1 MDALTEAIVRLLRRQ
16 AEMDARIGALERR
29 LLELH
34 GEAGGGA
41 PAHEAGPEA
50 AVPPPVGTDH
60 LAPPP
65 EPEPEPKPEPE
76 PEPEPAASVSAA
88 TGAADSA
95 PAFETRLGLTWIN
108 RIGAFTFLLAV
119 AFFFKLAV
127 DNAWI
132 GESGRVMLGVF
143 AGFATILAG
152 DWSWRKGHRL
162 YAQGI
167 SALGLGILY
176 LSFYAAVG
184 FYRLI
189 PAGFAFMLLI
199 TASGMGGVLAL
210 RYRAQAILV
219 LGSLGAYAAPVLL
232 STGQDRPWIF
242 FGYLAAVNFAAL
254 AAARSRGWRA
264 TEGFALAATAF
275 LYFVWLVDRFA
286 PRPEKM
292 WPAAVFAAL
301 FYAEFVTSR
310 LRPVAAAAQAGAAVV
325 MGGIWKS
332 GAGGFIPFAL
342 GMALAGLS
350 LASLRGWSWHALLT
364 AAVAFASYAIWDPA
378 RAAEPL
384 LLRDVC
390 TLTAL
395 FAMFFAWLP
404 GRLLL
409 ARQPANAADLLV
421 SAANSV
427 LFYALLYGRIEAY
440 PGYLALA
447 AVALGGAH
455 LAAGYAL
462 WPALEANLRDA
473 RPALLSG
480 GLAACFVTLAIP
492 IYFSGYSITLAW
504 AVELAV
510 AAWIAARLAAPRMLF
525 AVAALAVLVLAR
537 VFLFEIQV
545 ANDPEWTRPFANA
558 RFLAMACAAA
568 AFFLAAWWTLRRAAR
583 LPLYLAGHAC
593 LLLALILEVDDL
605 AIYRVAAQSL
615 SSVRGAFLSILLS
628 AYAVMLTASGVLYR
642 LAVNRW
648 LGLGLFGFVIA
659 KLYLWD
665 IWSLQLAYRVAAFAA
680 LGALLLVT
688 SYLYSRFRASL
699 ESWWKQDRPH
709 EE

>member
-1 MDALTEAIVRLLRRQ
+1 MNALTEANVRLLRRQ
-16 AEMDARIGALERR
+16 AELEARIGALERTVR
-29 LLELH
+29 ELR
-34 GEAGGGA
+34 GE
-41 PAHEAGPEA
+41 P
-50 AVPPPVGTDH
+50 VPPAPELPAETPVPPQIITEE

-65 EPEPEPKPEPE
+65 APVA
-76 PEPEPAASVSAA
+76 EPAAPVSPAA
-88 TGAADSA
+88 AVNAA
-95 PAFETRLGLTWIN
+95 PPLETRLGLTWVN

-143 AGFATILAG
+143 AGLATILAG

-162 YAQGI
+162 YAHGI

-176 LSFYAAVG
+176 LSFYAAFG

-189 PAGFAFMLLI
+189 PAGFAFVLLM
-199 TASGMGGVLAL
+199 TASGLGGVLAL

-232 STGQDRPWIF
+232 STGQDRPWVF
-242 FGYLAAVNFAAL
+242 FGHLAVVNLAAL
-254 AAARSRGWRA
+254 AAARSRQWRA
-264 TEGFALAATAF
+264 TEGIALAATTF
-275 LYFVWLVDRFA
+275 LYFVWLVDRYA
-286 PRPEKM
+286 PRPDKI
-292 WPAAVFAAL
+292 WPAAVFAAV

-332 GAGGFIPFAL
+332 GAGGYIPFAL
-342 GMALAGLS
+342 STALAGLC

-395 FAMFFAWLP
+395 FAAFFAWLP

-409 ARQPANAADLLV
+409 ARQSANAADLLM
-421 SAANSV
+421 SAVNSV
-427 LFYALLYGRIEAY
+427 LFYALLYGRLEAY

-462 WPALEANLRDA
+462 WPALAANLRDP

-480 GLAACFVTLAIP
+480 GLAASFVTLAIP

-510 AAWIAARLAAPRMLF
+510 AAWIAARLAAPRMLW

-545 ANDPEWTRPFANA
+545 ANDPAWTRPFANA
-558 RFLAMACAAA
+558 RFLAMVCAAA
-568 AFFLAAWWTLRRAAR
+568 AFFLAAWWILRRAAR

-593 LLLALILEVDDL
+593 LLAALILEVDDIAL
-605 AIYRVAAQSL
+605 YRLAAQNL
-615 SSVRGAFLSILLS
+615 ASVRGAFLSILLS
-628 AYAVMLTASGVLYR
+628 AYAVLLTASGVVYR
-642 LAVNRW
+642 LAVNRI
-648 LGLGLFGFVIA
+648 LGLALFGFVIA

-680 LGALLLVT
+680 LGALLLAT
-688 SYLYSRFRASL
+688 SYLYSRYRASL
-699 ESWWKQDRPH
+699 ENWWKQDRPH
-709 EE
+709 EK

>member
-16 AEMDARIGALERR
+16 AEMDARIRALEHR
-29 LLELH
+29 LLELPS
-34 GEAGGGA
+34 EAGGGA
-41 PAHEAGPEA
+41 PAREAGPDA

-60 LAPPP
+60 LSPPP
-65 EPEPEPKPEPE
+65 EPEPEPES
-76 PEPEPAASVSAA
+76 EPAPSVSVAI
-88 TGAADSA
+88 GAADSA
-95 PAFETRLGLTWIN
+95 PAFETRLGLTWVN
-108 RIGAFTFLLAV
+108 RIGAFTVLLAV

-132 GESGRVMLGVF
+132 GESGRVMLGVL
-143 AGFATILAG
+143 AGFATILGG

-176 LSFYAAVG
+176 LSFYAAFG

-189 PAGFAFMLLI
+189 PAGLAFVLLM

-219 LGSLGAYAAPVLL
+219 LGSLGAYAAAVLL
-232 STGQDRPWIF
+232 NTDQDHPWVF
-242 FGYLAAVNFAAL
+242 FGYLAVVNLAAL

-264 TEGFALAATAF
+264 TEGFALAATTF
-275 LYFVWLVDRFA
+275 LYLVWLVDRFA
-286 PRPEKM
+286 PRPEKI

-332 GAGGFIPFAL
+332 GAGGFIPFGL
-342 GMALAGLS
+342 GLALAGLS

-427 LFYALLYGRIEAY
+427 LFYALLHGRLEAY

-504 AVELAV
+504 AAELAV

-545 ANDPEWTRPFANA
+545 ANDPAWTRPFANA

-568 AFFLAAWWTLRRAAR
+568 AFFLSAWWTLRRAAR
-583 LPLYLAGHAC
+583 LLLYLAGHAC
-593 LLLALILEVDDL
+593 LLLALILEVDDIAL
-605 AIYRVAAQSL
+605 YRVAAQSL

-628 AYAVMLTASGVLYR
+628 AYAVMLTASGVVYR
-642 LAVNRW
+642 LAVNRV

-709 EE
+709 EK